1 LLASDVSTSFGGAE
15 AITVVPTTGDLIVR
29 SLYDAGGCGVQFTRI
44 SRTGEV
50 TTLATFPRLRNSNLT
65 GLAYDPL
72 TGGIIVEAEM
82 PAVIC
87 SGNHGGGI
95 ALLDLGTLALGTL
108 YSLPWTLNPVENG
121 TGPQQ
126 YAPDPSNPTV
136 LYFWDSSVSQ
146 LLRLDRA
153 TGGLEAVYALDQGTP
168 IGEHVSTVGNDIAF
182 DPSTG
187 RLILSD
193 RSSSSVSEIDPATGT
208 ATALFAG
215 LSAPPRAVALDPTG
229 AEVFVA
235 IAGSIF
241 VGPRAGGS
249 LSLVATGFESPLD
262 IAVGPATS
270 GTGYSIFVV
279 SRTTNAVFEVTRSD
293 LRIPPGFSVRLVASF
308 DDPPIGLALSAG
320 EAFGNRL
327 FVALQGQP
335 LAADRIQA
343 VTLDGLVTPFATL
356 VDEADPVS
364 LEFPPPGSPFGG
376 DLYVSAN
383 NRDGNQPGDHGGTI
397 VRVDAQGNVSDF
409 TAIGALSEPRDIAF
423 GSGGGFGLD
432 LYAANHVNPPM
443 DVGQVS
449 PSGTVVAFFEGGLT
463 ATDLAIGPDDRMY
476 VLTDVFASQG
486 CNCLYV
492 LDPSRKLSGPL
503 ATFDG
508 PPNSGVFGTGGAFGT
523 DLYLTVNGSILRVDR
538 AGTVSEFATGLGAIN
553 TDGLVFNSDGSALF
567 VLAGTA
573 LYEITFVATNQAPIA
588 NPGGPYSGSEGSAI
602 GFDGTGST
610 DPDADFLTYAWDFGD
625 GTGATEVTPTHTYVD
640 NGVFQVTLT
649 VTDPEG
655 LSSAVLTSATISN
668 ASPTVGS
675 LDGATILQGE
685 DYTSAGAFTDP
696 GADVWAASVDYGDGS
711 RVQPL
716 TLVGSAFTLS
726 HGYTAP
732 GIYTVTVT
740 INDDDGGVGIGQA
753 SVAVQSP
760 QQAIGSLLTSIA
772 GLTDVGAL
780 SPGNAQ
786 ALGATLKA
794 ALDRLD
800 AGNARAAAGQ
810 LRAFINQTNALVP
823 AGNLSSEQGQA
834 LVNTV
839 LRIIRAI
846 QLF

>member
-1 LLASDVSTSFGGAE
+1 MRKPVGLSVAVVIRRPHALLASLLFLAACGDDPQGIPQRVPRANLQSSAVAGAPGWQVTLLASDVSTSFGGVE
-15 AITVVPTTGDLIVR
+15 AITVVPTTGDLILR
-29 SLYDAGGCGVQFTRI
+29 SLFDAGGCGVQFTRV

-50 TTLATFPRLRNSNLT
+50 TALATFPRLRNSNLT

-126 YAPDPSNPTV
+126 YAPDLRNPTV

-153 TGGLEAVYALDQGTP
+153 TGALTAVYALDQGTP
-168 IGEHVSTVGNDIAF
+168 IGEHVSTAGNDVAF

-193 RSSSSVSEIDPATGT
+193 RSSNSVLEIDPATGT
-208 ATALFAG
+208 ATPLFAG
-215 LSAPPRAVALDPTG
+215 LSGPPRAVALDPTG
-229 AEVFVA
+229 AEVFVT

-241 VGPRAGGS
+241 LGPRAGGS

-270 GTGYSIFVV
+270 GTGYSIFVA
-279 SRTTNAVFEVTRSD
+279 SRTTNAVFEVT
-293 LRIPPGFSVRLVASF
+293 
-308 DDPPIGLALSAG
+308 
-320 EAFGNRL
+320 
-327 FVALQGQP
+327 
-335 LAADRIQA
+335 
-343 VTLDGLVTPFATL
+343 
-356 VDEADPVS
+356 
-364 LEFPPPGSPFGG
+364 
-376 DLYVSAN
+376 
-383 NRDGNQPGDHGGTI
+383 
-397 VRVDAQGNVSDF
+397 
-409 TAIGALSEPRDIAF
+409 
-423 GSGGGFGLD
+423 
-432 LYAANHVNPPM
+432 
-443 DVGQVS
+443 
-449 PSGTVVAFFEGGLT
+449 
-463 ATDLAIGPDDRMY
+463 
-476 VLTDVFASQG
+476 
-486 CNCLYV
+486 
-492 LDPSRKLSGPL
+492 
-503 ATFDG
+503 
-508 PPNSGVFGTGGAFGT
+508 
-523 DLYLTVNGSILRVDR
+523 
-538 AGTVSEFATGLGAIN
+538 
-553 TDGLVFNSDGSALF
+553 
-567 VLAGTA
+567 
-573 LYEITFVATNQAPIA
+573 FVATNLAPIA
-588 NPGGPYSGSEGSAI
+588 NPGGPYSGSEGGAI

-625 GTGATEVTPTHTYVD
+625 GTGATEVTPTHTYMD

-655 LSSAVLTSATISN
+655 LSSAVVTSATISN
-668 ASPTVGS
+668 VSPTIGAI
-675 LDGATILQGE
+675 DGATVLQGE

-696 GADVWAASVDYGDGS
+696 GADAWAASVDYGDGS
-711 RVQPL
+711 WVQPL

-726 HGYTAP
+726 HGYAAP

-772 GLTDVGAL
+772 SLADVGAL

-786 ALGATLKA
+786 SLSATLKA
-794 ALDRLD
+794 ARDRLD
-800 AGNARAAAGQ
+800 AGNPRAAANQ
-810 LRAFINQTNALVP
+810 LRAFINQAYALVS
-823 AGNLSSEQGQA
+823 AGNLSVDQGQV

-839 LRIIRAI
+839 MRIIRAT